1 MKQTLKYFTT
11 SHNDFFILCDKSYL
25 LEEGRNGA
33 PKMMTV
39 GLHCR
44 LVGRPGR
51 AAGLAEFIDYA
62 KSQPDIWIA
71 RRDEI
76 AKHWYEH
83 HYPSES

>member
-1 MKQTLKYFTT
+1 MVSQL
-11 SHNDFFILCDKSYL
+11 SSYL
-25 LEEGRNGA
+25 LEEGRNGS

-51 AAGLAEFIDYA
+51 CAGLAEFIDYA
-62 KSQPDIWIA
+62 KSKSDLWITT
-71 RRDEI
+71 REDI

-83 HYPSES
+83 HYPEVEKP

>member
-1 MKQTLKYFTT
+1 MSLTKIFLFLFTHIP
-11 SHNDFFILCDKSYL
+11 SCFSYL

-51 AAGLAEFIDYA
+51 AAGLAEFIDYV
-62 KSQPDIWIA
+62 KSKPDVWIA

-76 AKHWYEH
+76 ATHWYEH
-83 HYPSES
+83 HYPEDRSCV